1 MGIILIAIV
10 LGGFVPLAFS
20 RPGGPWS
27 MPWLLHLHGFVFLS
41 WYVLFVVQARMI
53 GNDKVALHMCLGKL
67 SIALAITM
75 VVIAYAVVRGAY
87 ANPDW
92 NIAGF
97 SRAASTMFP
106 LTDIVNF
113 SIVYSVALVN
123 RRTADAHKRLM
134 LMAGIMMID
143 PAVARLSF
151 TAGAPPAFILLLEL
165 ALFVGVIGYDLK
177 TRRRPHWAS
186 LFGFGLFVLAM
197 AAKFTIAHQPW
208 WASFVDII
216 LG

>member
-20 RPGGPWS
+20 RPGGPLS
-27 MPWLLHLHGFVFLS
+27 LPWLLHLHGFIFLS
-41 WYVLFVVQARMI
+41 WYVLFVAQAQLI
-53 GNDKVALHMCLGKL
+53 GSGRVALHMRLGKL

-75 VVIAYAVVRGAY
+75 VVLAYLVVRGAY

-113 SIVYSVALVN
+113 SIVYSVALLN
-123 RRTADAHKRLM
+123 RRTAEAHKRLM

-151 TAGAPPAFILLLEL
+151 TAGTPPAAILLLEL
-165 ALFVGVIGYDLK
+165 ALFVALIGYDLK

-186 LFGFGLFVLAM
+186 LFGFGLFALAM
-197 AAKFTIAHQPW
+197 VAKFTIAHQPW
-208 WASFVDII
+208 WASFVDML